1 MELVWRAG
9 NLNYRK
15 ALNAYL
21 NNLRVAS
28 VVYYTT
34 RNCYQVIC
42 HLPGSE
48 KCQRTFQFANDGQAV
63 AQQIID
69 DWFKKA
75 TA

>member
-15 ALNAYL
+15 ALNAYR

-28 VVYYTT
+28 VVYYGT
-34 RNCYQVIC
+34 RDCYQVIC
-42 HLPGSE
+42 HLPGAE
-48 KCQRTFQFANDGQAV
+48 KCQRTFHAANDGQAV